1 MTVVT
6 LMQLWRDERTR
17 ALLILAV
24 LYGLV
29 IGSPT
34 WVLRTLTVTD
44 GHHVVHAQVFRGT
57 VAEAL
62 RQLDMPLHAGDV
74 VSPRATE
81 PLRTGMHV
89 AVERATAALVV
100 VDGAY
105 QVHSYP
111 AKTIGQFLEGVG
123 IELGPLD
130 KVSPDLDA
138 PLEPGIVIRVVRV
151 REEERFRTAPIA
163 YETLLWAEPKWVR
176 GETGQLRAGKQG
188 TEQQR
193 LRLTYEDGRL
203 VNTLVTDRTVLEP
216 PVAEIIGI
224 GTRIL
229 VHSMNTPAGVIR
241 YTDVLQME
249 ATAYYPGPES
259 TGIWA
264 DGFTSTGLRAGHGVI
279 AVDPKV
285 IPLGT
290 RVYVPGYGIA
300 VAGDVGGAI
309 RGEII
314 DLAFDTYRE
323 AIHFGRQQVSVY
335 ILAAAGQ

>member
-1 MTVVT
+1 MRI
-6 LMQLWRDERTR
+6 LHDERVR
-17 ALLILAV
+17 ALLVIAV
-24 LYGLV
+24 IYGLV
-29 IGSPT
+29 IASPT
-34 WVLRTLTVTD
+34 WVLKTLTVTD
-44 GHHVVHAQVFRGT
+44 GHNVVHAHVFRGT

-62 RQLDMPLHAGDV
+62 RQLDMPLHDGDI
-74 VSPRATE
+74 VSPDRSE
-81 PLRTGMHV
+81 PLRTGMQV
-89 AVERATAALVV
+89 AVERATAAVIL

-105 QVHSYP
+105 QVHSHP
-111 AKTIGQFLEGVG
+111 ADTIGQFLEGAG
-123 IELGPLD
+123 IELGPMD
-130 KVSPDLDA
+130 KVSPSLDA
-138 PLEPGIVIRVVRV
+138 TMEPGIVIRVVRV
-151 REEERFRTAPIA
+151 REEEQFRTAPIA

-176 GETGQLRAGKQG
+176 GESGQLRAGKQG

-193 LRLTYEDGRL
+193 LRLTYEDDRL
-203 VNTLVTDRTVLEP
+203 VHTLITETTVLEP

-229 VHSMNTPAGVIR
+229 VHSMETPGGLIR
-241 YTDVLQME
+241 YTDVMQME

-264 DGFTSTGLRAGHGVI
+264 DGFTSTGLRAGHGII

-290 RVYVPGYGIA
+290 RVYVPGYGVA
-300 VAGDVGGAI
+300 VAGDIGGAI
-309 RGEII
+309 RGDII

-323 AIHFGRQQVSVY
+323 AIHYGRQQVSVY